1 MYFPNLP
8 LPLAE
13 ELEREMQEL
22 DASNLGVD
30 AASAPMEGQDD
41 GCHVPTSRFDSGD
54 HDTTKSP
61 NDVDVPSHD
70 SMTTGVATN
79 GGSDDDPRESQVP
92 PVELSTTEQPL
103 EPNSPVSYRMGGC
116 SDDGYGGYGTPSTP
130 GTDFENLGDDCLE
143 LFLAAH
149 LVGSAGVP

>member
-1 MYFPNLP
+1 MYFPNLL

-22 DASNLGVD
+22 DASNLGVVT
-30 AASAPMEGQDD
+30 ASAPMEGQDD
-41 GCHVPTSRFDSGD
+41 GCDVPTSGFDSGD

-79 GGSDDDPRESQVP
+79 GGSDDDPRGSQVA
-92 PVELSTTEQPL
+92 PVEPSTTETPL
-103 EPNSPVSYRMGGC
+103 EPNSPVSYCMGGC
-116 SDDGYGGYGTPSTP
+116 GDDGYGTPSTP
-130 GTDFENLGDDCLE
+130 GTDFENLGDDGLE
-143 LFLAAH
+143 FYLGAY
-149 LVGSAGVP
+149 LVDSAGVP